1 MCGKNHRYTI
11 EVIGQAI
18 RYSGTD
24 EGEAL
29 SALLTINPDYDEE
42 GYVVAEH
49 ADGETVTYCR
59 AESNR
64 MEGEAV
70 KVRDRMETQWA
81 AAREAFHGEGPYAIA
96 NQGF

>member
-1 MCGKNHRYTI
+1 MCDKNHRYTI
-11 EVIGQAI
+11 EIIGQAI

-24 EGEAL
+24 EDAAL
-29 SALLTINPDYDEE
+29 SALLTINPDYEE

-59 AESNR
+59 TESNR
-64 MEGEAV
+64 LENEAV
-70 KVRDRMETQWA
+70 KARDHMETQWA
-81 AAREAFHGEGPYAIA
+81 AAHEAFHGEGPYAIA